1 MFELDPRLTRASRRE
16 LHQKSAAAATTRR
29 ATLGAAR
36 AALVAGKAAGHA
48 HTGSARFTSV
58 HYENGAFD
66 YRFPSGSFGAG
77 PWARAYTALARAT
90 AAQLGLGQC
99 HRLWGLLDAFAR
111 GKPYRRCE
119 RHTKTPTYLLRN
131 QLVHLAL
138 EALAD
143 AQLRKTRGEGV
154 MRLNEGQ
161 VMAVGVLEAQLTAWL
176 DAPA

>member
-16 LHQKSAAAATTRR
+16 LHQKSAVAATARR
-29 ATLGAAR
+29 ATLEAAR
-36 AALVAGKAAGHA
+36 AALVAGKAAGHT
-48 HTGSARFTSV
+48 HTGSHGFKIVCQEGRYR
-58 HYENGAFD
+58 YEYA
-66 YRFPSGSFGAG
+66 PGSFERG
-77 PWARAYTALARAT
+77 PWGDAYKTFRTAIQT
-90 AAQLGLGQC
+90 QITLGGC

-119 RHTKTPTYLLRN
+119 RHTKTPTYLLRY